1 MLSFKKTYID
11 SRWSTSDSV
20 DASNFKVELPQTMLC
35 PENTV
40 FFISDICIPHVWTTV
55 EPGYNDKLYI
65 TTLNVTT
72 YTSYVLTLSSG
83 NYIPSTFATELQN
96 QLRTLLGTFTVTV
109 DINNGVVVNAGTSNA
124 AYAFKILTDD
134 DLVSGQYWYGASYNK
149 YDLTSAND
157 LINNRVSS
165 NGFIGASSSWKSGF
179 LNLNWINNIYISSPN
194 LGSFDTVFAGKG
206 DNNIIKKT
214 PITVNYGYM
223 NVDQVTVPNDY
234 LDCSKQCLQTLEF
247 HLKTSKGKYVPL
259 HGANVSFSIIFNKFS
274 IEL

>member
-1 MLSFKKTYID
+1 
-11 SRWSTSDSV
+11 
-20 DASNFKVELPQTMLC
+20 MLC

-55 EPGYNDKLYI
+55 EQGYNDKLYVTI
-65 TTLNVTT
+65 LNVTT
-72 YTSYVLTLSSG
+72 YTSYILTLSSG

-96 QLRTLLGTFTVTV
+96 QLRTILGTFTVTV

-206 DNNIIKKT
+206 DNNIIKKV

-223 NVDQVTVPNDY
+223 NVDQVTVPNDF

-259 HGANVSFSIIFNKFS
+259 HGSNVSFSVIFNRFDS
-274 IEL
+274 N